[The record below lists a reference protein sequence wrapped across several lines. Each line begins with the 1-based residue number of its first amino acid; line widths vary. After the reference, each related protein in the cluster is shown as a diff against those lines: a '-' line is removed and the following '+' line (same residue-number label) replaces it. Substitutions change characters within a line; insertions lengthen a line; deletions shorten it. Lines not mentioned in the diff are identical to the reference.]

1 MNTGDTSVEAI
12 LLAAETCLEKYGIEK
27 TTMNDVATQAQI
39 SRQTLYRRFPR
50 RADLL
55 EAISRNKLDQ
65 LNLVIAKRISRVEE
79 PVDKIVETIVT
90 SVFTVLEDP
99 VSRELM
105 HDDARMAMERIST
118 KEYKRIVSGRWGPVI
133 DQARELGY
141 LRESISDQ
149 QLIDWF
155 SMLQVAFVSW
165 VEVRDMTK
173 NQLRTFVRNL
183 ALSGVLKRE

>member
-1 MNTGDTSVEAI
+1 MNTGDTSVQAI
-12 LLAAETCLEKYGIEK
+12 LSAAETCLEKYGIEK